1 MTMNFLLVAFYC
13 LFLLVPAQKVVDQIL
28 TLVNGEL
35 ITRTDLIWSLAI
47 DPRAPNPAG
56 GVSRDILQQKLDVM
70 IDERLIGQEAS
81 RIPSAEITQVEIDKK
96 RTELIKAFP
105 SEAVFR
111 ERINAVGLTAEK
123 LDQLLRQRVVID
135 KYIDFRFRSFVFVTD
150 DDVKQYYNEKLS
162 AQVKEQGAVP
172 VAYEKV
178 SDEIKNGIRE
188 LLKSDKV
195 DAEINTW
202 LATAR
207 QRADIVQL
215 AEP

>member
-1 MTMNFLLVAFYC
+1 MRMISLIAFLC
-13 LFLLVPAQKVVDQIL
+13 LLAPAQKVVDQIL

-70 IDERLIGQEAS
+70 IDERLIRQEAT
-81 RIPSAEITQVEIDKK
+81 RIPSAEITQAEIDKK
-96 RTELIKAFP
+96 RTELIKSFP

-123 LDQLLRQRVVID
+123 LDELLRQRVVID

-150 DDVKQYYNEKLS
+150 DEVKQYYNDKLS

-172 VAYEKV
+172 VPFEKV
-178 SDEIKNGIRE
+178 GDDIKNGVRE
-188 LLKSDKV
+188 LLKGDKV
-195 DAEINTW
+195 DSEINTW
-202 LATAR
+202 LTTAR
-207 QRADIVQL
+207 QRAEIVQL

>member
-1 MTMNFLLVAFYC
+1 MNFLLFTFY
-13 LFLLVPAQKVVDQIL
+13 FLLLFSPAQKVVDQIL

-70 IDERLIGQEAS
+70 IDERLIRQEAT
-81 RIPSAEITQVEIDKK
+81 RIPSAEITQEEIDKK
-96 RTELIKAFP
+96 RVELIKTFA

-123 LDQLLRQRVVID
+123 LDELLRQRVVID
-135 KYIDFRFRSFVFVTD
+135 KYVDFRFRSFVFVTD

-162 AQVKEQGAVP
+162 TQVKEQGAVP
-172 VAYEKV
+172 VPYEKV
-178 SDEIKNGIRE
+178 GDEIKNGIRE
-188 LLKSDKV
+188 LLKGDKV

-202 LATAR
+202 LTAAR
-207 QRADIVQL
+207 QRAEIVQL

>member
-1 MTMNFLLVAFYC
+1 MKVISLITFLL
-13 LFLLVPAQKVVDQIL
+13 LLVPAQKVVDQIL

-70 IDERLIGQEAS
+70 LEERLIGQEAA

-96 RTELIKAFP
+96 RIALIKTFR
-105 SEAVFR
+105 SEGEFS
-111 ERINAVGLTAEK
+111 ERITAVGLTEEK
-123 LDQLLRQRVVID
+123 LNELLRQRVVID

-150 DDVKQYYNEKLS
+150 DEVKQYYNDKLS
-162 AQVKEQGAVP
+162 AQVKERGAVP
-172 VAYEKV
+172 VPFEKV
-178 SDEIKNGIRE
+178 SEDIKNGIRE
-188 LLKSDKV
+188 LLKGDKV
-195 DAEINTW
+195 DSEINTW
-202 LATAR
+202 LASAR
-207 QRADIVQL
+207 QRAEIVQL